1 MSDNTESTKK
11 KNADRTVYVILAQG
25 FEEIEAL
32 TTPDIL
38 RRNGIDVRTAALN
51 AESSLTVTGAHAIP
65 VVADMKASDI
75 GDDIDILI
83 FPGGMPGTTNIDASP
98 LTDKL
103 IEKAKKANAHIAA
116 ICAAPSVLGKRGLL
130 RGKEAICYP
139 GFEKHLYGAKI
150 SDKRVVTDDG
160 ITTAIG
166 MDASLEFANEIL
178 RVAKERKAKRNL

>member
-1 MSDNTESTKK
+1 MSCETKITRK
-11 KNADRTVYVILAQG
+11 TVYVILAQG

-38 RRNGIDVRTAALN
+38 RRNNIKVCTAALN
-51 AESSLTVTGAHAIP
+51 CKDGLTVTGSHKIP
-65 VVADMKASDI
+65 VIADMKAEDI
-75 GDDIDILI
+75 GDDIDILV
-83 FPGGMPGTTNIDASP
+83 FPGGMPGTTNIDESP
-98 LTDKL
+98 MTDYL
-103 IEKAKKANAHIAA
+103 IEKAHKCHAHIAA

-139 GFEKHLYGAKI
+139 GYEKYLTDAKI
-150 SDKRVVTDDG
+150 SKKRVVTDGD

-178 RVAKERKAKRNL
+178 RIAKERREKSDK